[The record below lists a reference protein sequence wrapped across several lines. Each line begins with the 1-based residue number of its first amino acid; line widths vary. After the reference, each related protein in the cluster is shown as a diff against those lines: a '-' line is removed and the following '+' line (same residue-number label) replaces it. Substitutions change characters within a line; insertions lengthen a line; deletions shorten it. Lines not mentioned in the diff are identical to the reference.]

1 MARDFGDPLSPPAG
15 FAGWPIDALK
25 LACILRCADACAIDE
40 RRAPVMAFII
50 ENPRGVS
57 RDHWAFQ
64 SYLKPGHLPSGQEG
78 LVFKSKR
85 PIKREDMDAWWLAY
99 EAILLAD
106 RELRDSD
113 RLLKYRAGQ
122 RDHKKEIPLAAK
134 RVEGGGDASVLPRFV
149 TVEGWTPVDP
159 AVRISDPV
167 AIVELFGGKQ
177 LYGGDHSAPLRELI
191 QNAADAV
198 RNRRLQK
205 NGYGSNEKEN
215 AGQIQISIEKIEP
228 GSWVLRISDDG
239 IGMPEEVLTGPFIEF
254 GKSLWRSDRL
264 PTLYPGLASNPRF
277 NPTGQFGIGFYASF
291 MIGNNIKIMTK
302 PYNGGDSDRRVLHFE
317 SGVRGRAELRA
328 YDSRSDTDWPH
339 GQNTIVEISFN
350 SDEWLAQ
357 FASMS
362 FHGYFDSPIYAT
374 EPKFWEFFALTL
386 KRLVFCLDVV
396 VKLNCPQFLDMPL
409 NRTDVFQLPND
420 AFAEEFN
427 RIFDQEK
434 TERFPVKYCL

>member
-1 MARDFGDPLSPPAG
+1 
-15 FAGWPIDALK
+15 
-25 LACILRCADACAIDE
+25 
-40 RRAPVMAFII
+40 
-50 ENPRGVS
+50 
-57 RDHWAFQ
+57 
-64 SYLKPGHLPSGQEG
+64 
-78 LVFKSKR
+78 
-85 PIKREDMDAWWLAY
+85 
-99 EAILLAD
+99 
-106 RELRDSD
+106 
-113 RLLKYRAGQ
+113 
-122 RDHKKEIPLAAK
+122 
-134 RVEGGGDASVLPRFV
+134 
-149 TVEGWTPVDP
+149 
-159 AVRISDPV
+159 
-167 AIVELFGGKQ
+167 
-177 LYGGDHSAPLRELI
+177 
-191 QNAADAV
+191 
-198 RNRRLQK
+198 
-205 NGYGSNEKEN
+205 
-215 AGQIQISIEKIEP
+215 
-228 GSWVLRISDDG
+228 
-239 IGMPEEVLTGPFIEF
+239 MPEEVLTGPFIEF